1 MRVVPN
7 NLPALDPST
16 WTMRVLKN
24 FVRCSNAYHWLKG
37 EPMNKLIVMVGLPRS
52 GKSTWA
58 KASQEARGAPIVC
71 PDAIRLALHGMRFL
85 KIAEPMVWAIA
96 GIMVRALFLAG
107 HSTVIVDGCHVKRSQ
122 RDRWQAPVD
131 LLVKPAWET
140 WFKWIDT
147 DQQTCLHRA
156 ELEKDTEIMPII
168 DRMTE
173 EFEGIQTDELQLD
186 PPAGSR
192 VGA

>member
-1 MRVVPN
+1 
-7 NLPALDPST
+7 
-16 WTMRVLKN
+16 
-24 FVRCSNAYHWLKG
+24 
-37 EPMNKLIVMVGLPRS
+37 MNKLIVMVGLPRS

-58 KASQEARGAPIVC
+58 KASKSVHGAPIVN
-71 PDAIRLALHGMRFL
+71 PDSIRLALHGCRFIKL
-85 KIAEPMVWAIA
+85 AEPMVWAIA

-107 HSTVIVDGCHVKRSQ
+107 HSKVIVDGCHNTRKR
-122 RDRWQAPVD
+122 RDRWLDPEWQ
-131 LLVKPAWET
+131 T

-156 ELEKDTEIMPII
+156 ELEKDTEIMPVI
-168 DRMTE
+168 DRMAE

-186 PPAGSR
+186 PPAGAR